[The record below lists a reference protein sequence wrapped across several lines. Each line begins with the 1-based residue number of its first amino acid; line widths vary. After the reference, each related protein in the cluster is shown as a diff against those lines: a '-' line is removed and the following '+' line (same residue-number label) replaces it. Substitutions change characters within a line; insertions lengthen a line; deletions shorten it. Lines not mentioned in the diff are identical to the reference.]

1 VKYIYKNENGFEHFA
16 KMLILSVFKKYVTD
30 NSIYLTVQQY
40 FDIDL
45 SENNGDKEVIV

>member
-1 VKYIYKNENGFEHFA
+1 MASSTLQKCSYCQY
-16 KMLILSVFKKYVTD
+16 LKKYVTD